1 MPEDLEEKKAI
12 LIYPTWL
19 EGTDHM
25 KQADRREF
33 LEAIV
38 NYQRSHQEPAKLSN
52 AGQILWPTVK
62 KQIDS
67 NNQRRTNGRKGG
79 RPKTK
84 PKVSNKEE

>member
-1 MPEDLEEKKAI
+1 MPEDTERKAI

-25 KQADRREF
+25 KQNDRREF

-38 NYQRSHQEPAKLSN
+38 CYQRNGAEPVKLSN
-52 AGQILWPTVK
+52 AGKILWPTVK

-67 NNQRRTNGRKGG
+67 NNLRRTNGKKGG